1 MKTWSST
8 ARCAAFFLVIAGL
21 TLSAAAGY
29 LQPVSLL
36 NPSEDAPAG
45 GSGDSGA
52 PTMSPDGRYVL
63 FASAANNLVLTSSN
77 TPLPVLF
84 PPRLNVFLRDRTAGT
99 TALLSVN
106 LTGTGGGNEDSLPT
120 GISTNGQYAVYES
133 SASDL
138 VPDDTNKVADVF
150 VRDLVNGTNLLVSV
164 STNGGCANGVSRGS
178 VMTPDGRYV
187 AFVSTAS
194 NLVTGDVNGIADVF
208 VRDLQAGTTTLVSV
222 GAKSPNLTSLVS
234 SSEAPEITPDGRY
247 VAFYSTATN
256 LVPGVLTAGEIYVR
270 DLTSGTTFLASTD
283 ARTIMQSVMHTT
295 NATSYNH
302 VISADGQ
309 FVAFEASPNVGM
321 TGIILRYSLATGLT
335 DLVSTNAAVS
345 VAAYEDIENL
355 MMTPDGR
362 FIAFVANTNGSSGNT
377 TCINLW
383 DAQTGSTTLV
393 SGNLS
398 NAVPANSTC
407 DWPAIDPSG
416 RYVAF
421 LSSSTNMTTNTLVGD
436 YHLYLRDTQAGST
449 MLIDADT
456 NGVGSALGAVTL
468 PSLSVDARLV
478 AFECPDGTLVSG
490 DRNRDYDVFVRDLST
505 NTTQVISARHP
516 SFPSATPNGP
526 SMLSISS
533 VSANGRF
540 VAFASEAENLV
551 ANDTNLCRDVFVRDL
566 LIGTNL
572 LVSINSSGNASGDGV
587 STDPAISGDGR
598 YVAFTSSAGNLVTG
612 DTNKTQDVFV
622 RDLQNATT
630 LLVSVN
636 TTGTGAGNGASYSPA
651 LSANGRYVLFR
662 SKANNLV
669 PGTFSG
675 TENLFLRDL
684 QAGTSYALTT
694 SGLVAASMNPSGRFI
709 AFIDTA
715 GASAGKTYIWDSQ
728 SAQRVYTN
736 VSVSG
741 ISSVSISPDGNRM
754 VYWAGSGSSFNLFAA
769 DRAGHANWPI
779 GPGFAASHPG
789 LRFSADGRF
798 VTYAASATL
807 KGTNQVYLYDFQTGN
822 NSLVSRT
829 SLGGASSGSS
839 DSPDVSADG
848 RFVAYRS
855 TATDIISTDTN
866 GVPDLFLYDRLS
878 GTTTL
883 LSANQTG
890 TASGNNRSLTPVFSG
905 DGQTLV
911 FQSWATDLMAQDF
924 NHTSDLFAFAFLYAT
939 VVPGATPAQGPTI
952 TWPALPSVSYHVQ
965 YKNNLSDA
973 NWQEVTGNV
982 TIIGGKGS
990 LVDLAPGPNQR
1001 FYRVATF

>member
-1 MKTWSST
+1 MKTRPSNV
-8 ARCAAFFLVIAGL
+8 RCAALFLFVACV

-36 NPSEDAPAG
+36 NPAEEAPAG

-63 FASAANNLVLTSSN
+63 FASTANNLVLTSSN

-84 PPRLNVFLRDRTAGT
+84 PARLNVFLRDRTNGT

-106 LTGTGGGNEDSLPT
+106 RTGTGGGNENSLPT

-138 VPDDTNKVADVF
+138 IANDTNKVADVF
-150 VRDLVNGTNLLVSV
+150 VRDVVNGTNWLISV

-187 AFVSTAS
+187 AFVSAAS
-194 NLVTGDVNGIADVF
+194 NLVTGDVNGIADVY

-222 GAKSPNLTSLVS
+222 GAKSTNLTRFVS
-234 SSEAPEITPDGRY
+234 SSEAPVITPDGRY

-256 LVPGVLTAGEIYVR
+256 LVPGLLTAGEIYVR
-270 DLTSGTTFLASTD
+270 DLTAGTTFLASAN
-283 ARTIMQSVMHTT
+283 ARTIMQSVRHTT
-295 NATSYNH
+295 NATSYNQ

-309 FVAFEASPNVGM
+309 FVAFEASPNLAT

-335 DLVSTNAAVS
+335 DLVSTNAN
-345 VAAYEDIENL
+345 VAIADYEDIESL
-355 MMTPDGR
+355 TMTPDGR
-362 FIAFVANTNGSSGNT
+362 FIAFVANTNGTSGAT

-383 DAQTGSTTLV
+383 DAQTGLTTLV

-398 NAVPANSTC
+398 NSVPVNSTC

-421 LSSSTNMTTNTLVGD
+421 LSSSTNLTTNALVGD
-436 YHLYLRDTQAGST
+436 YHLYLRDTQGGT
-449 MLIDADT
+449 TTLIDADT
-456 NGVGSALGAVTL
+456 NGVGSALGPVTL
-468 PSLSVDARLV
+468 PSLSADARLV
-478 AFECPDGTLVSG
+478 AFDYPDGTLVSG

-505 NTTQVISARHP
+505 NTTEVISARHP

-526 SMLSISS
+526 SMLYSSS

-551 ANDTNLCRDVFVRDL
+551 ANDTNLRRDVFVRDL

-572 LVSINSSGNASGDGV
+572 LVSINTNGNASGDGV

-598 YVAFTSSAGNLVTG
+598 YVAFTSSAGNLVMG

-622 RDLQNATT
+622 RDLQTAAT
-630 LLVSVN
+630 LLVSAN
-636 TTGTGAGNGASYSPA
+636 TTGTGAGNGASYSPVI
-651 LSANGRYVLFR
+651 SANGRYVLFR
-662 SKANNLV
+662 SKANNLTA
-669 PGTFSG
+669 GSFSG

-694 SGLVAASMNPSGRFI
+694 SGLVAASMNSNGRFT
-709 AFIDTA
+709 AFADTA
-715 GASAGKTYIWDSQ
+715 GASAGKIYVWDSQ
-728 SAQRVYTN
+728 SALRVYTN

-741 ISSVSISPDGNRM
+741 ISSVSISPDGNRF
-754 VYWAGSGSSFNLFAA
+754 VYWAGSGSSFHLFAA
-769 DRAGHANWPI
+769 DRAGNTNWTI
-779 GPGFAASHPG
+779 GPGFPASHPG

-798 VTYAASATL
+798 LTYAASATL
-807 KGTNQVYLYDFQTGN
+807 KPTNQVYLYDFQTGN
-822 NSLVSRT
+822 NSLVSQK

-848 RFVAYRS
+848 RFVAYHS

-866 GVPDLFLYDRLS
+866 GVPDLFLYDQLN

-883 LSANQTG
+883 LSANQSG
-890 TASGNNRSLTPVFSG
+890 TASANNRSLTPVFSG
-905 DGQTLV
+905 DGQTLF
-911 FQSWATDLMAQDF
+911 FQSWATDLIAQDF

-952 TWPALPSVSYHVQ
+952 SWPALPGMTYHVQ
-965 YKNNLSDA
+965 YKDNLGDA
-973 NWQEVTGNV
+973 NWQEVNGSV
-982 TIIGGKGS
+982 TIIDGKGS
-990 LVDLAPGPNQR
+990 LVDLAPGLSQR